1 MKINKVLFSAV
12 VLASLFSC
20 ADNEL
25 MTVNGGM
32 DNNGLQGK
40 LVDAGLLGIGRDADN
55 EADTRAYS
63 NLGRFMWM
71 PKELTET
78 GGIKNNSNA
87 RIGMCWTGMNNE
99 NPEYS
104 AATGLSANV
113 YTNYEFE
120 HVGWLDMDATAPST
134 EECSTSS
141 IDNGAFI
148 NGKGTPV
155 ANFNLSN
162 VTTYGNCYQ
171 YDETTYGFPSG
182 QYNETTHE
190 ESTGILHLGKGLFS
204 TENSSVFEGEY
215 LVYFPYTD
223 QFTKGPILASEP
235 VSFDIDVEKNRFKAM
250 SDYAFAIGYVNH
262 YKGGQEMSKIESKTL
277 SAVAGVKLYN
287 YGTTASDKH
296 IKTVILYS
304 KSGILYQTDLN
315 AAKCVAALKNN
326 NLGNGSDLY
335 EATANQKTSHS
346 IYANLNEGVS
356 EYATVTAATDK
367 QDQTPVP
374 VYFPV
379 LSQEVNDLKII
390 LIDENDQT
398 AIVETNDVK
407 KVFTPNGSCVT
418 EINLDD
424 YVFTNT
430 YVAVD
435 EETFISAMSKIKDH
449 GAATPAWNT
458 IKLLNDVVL
467 ANVNNTNYS
476 YVGDYNTLFFNKNI
490 RVESEFD
497 AKLTVA
503 SGQELYIKSENANAT
518 FDINVDVV
526 IEGMGCCGST
536 VGKLSVGGKQGVV
549 SDVEFAKVTNHGAF
563 ALGNVVG
570 VASNIRIEEL
580 ENIYDEWAVDKSKLT
595 DAASLFFLGNTDSN
609 ITIGTLKNQG
619 TVIAKPATVG
629 KPETTECWTDKVNS
643 SIETVPDSRVISV
656 VIRNLTNEVG
666 KGISKADLWNGGKIT
681 VEENAIITVTNDLKN
696 NSAEAL
702 IDVNGQSQSATDG
715 RLDVKG
721 TSANIGTIDN
731 TGVINFTSSELDNK
745 GLFIDQTSG
754 QVGGKMI
761 NNNPGTEGTVTTKY
775 YAGTER
781 YYTTDL
787 GYEGIY
793 VSQVST
799 VERMAFVLS
808 DAVEYPSTVI
818 VEILGCDT
826 YFYNLSDYKNDLS
839 KKDVFV
845 NSPSKQIAFKA
856 YKAGTPVV
864 LEEKAFGH
872 CVEVFKGST
881 LVVKDGILSTI
892 NNVTVNAGANF
903 NASVSSDNY
912 PETTVEVGGTLINKG
927 NTTHTAKLLK
937 AANIENEGTL
947 LSKSTFEVVNDIVT
961 SGTFTSEGTNNT
973 ALNFT
978 ETDGEVTFAAQT
990 TTTIT
995 GTFNCFDGIF
1005 ERLGLNGTSQYR
1017 ATVNV
1022 NELGAT
1028 EGTTSTAWPT
1038 EY

>member
-1 MKINKVLFSAV
+1 MKINKVLFSAAI
-12 VLASLFSC
+12 LASLFSC

-40 LVDAGLLGIGRDADN
+40 LVDAGLLGVGRDADN

-63 NLGRFMWM
+63 NSGRFMWM
-71 PKELTET
+71 PKELNST
-78 GGIKNNSNA
+78 GGIVNNSNA

-120 HVGWLDMDATAPST
+120 HVGWLDKDATAPST

-155 ANFNLSN
+155 ASFDQNN
-162 VTTYGNCYQ
+162 VGTYGNVYQ
-171 YDETTYGFPSG
+171 YGETGFPSG
-182 QYNETTHE
+182 QYTQTTHE
-190 ESTGILHLGKGLFS
+190 ESSGILHLGKGLFS

-235 VSFDIDVEKNRFKAM
+235 VSFDIDVEKNKFKAM

-287 YGTTASDKH
+287 YGDLATDKK

-315 AAKCVAALKNN
+315 AAKCVAALKNE

-346 IYANLNEGVS
+346 IYANLNEGDTG
-356 EYATVTAATDK
+356 YATVTAATEK
-367 QDQTPVP
+367 QTTPVP

-379 LSQEVNDLKII
+379 LSQEVNDLQII
-390 LIDENDQT
+390 LIDENDKT
-398 AIVETNDVK
+398 AIVDGVNVK
-407 KVFTPNGSCVT
+407 KGFTPNGSCVT
-418 EINLDD
+418 EINLND
-424 YVFTNT
+424 YEFTNT

-435 EETFISAMSKIKDH
+435 EETFISAMSKIKSN

-458 IKLLNDVVL
+458 IKLLNDVTL
-467 ANVNNTNYS
+467 ATVNKANYS
-476 YVGDYNTLFFNKNI
+476 YVGEFNSLFFDKNI

-503 SGQELYIKSENANAT
+503 SGQELYIKSENADAT

-536 VGKLSVGGKQGVV
+536 VGKLSVGGKQKVI
-549 SDVEFAKVTNHGAF
+549 SNVEFAKVTNHGAL
-563 ALGNVVG
+563 ALGNVAD

-580 ENIYDEWAVDKSKLT
+580 ENMYDEWAVDKSKLT

-609 ITIGTLKNQG
+609 ITIGTLNNQG
-619 TVIAKPATVG
+619 TVIAKPSTVG
-629 KPETTECWTDKVNS
+629 KPDATDSWTEKVTS
-643 SIETVPDSRVISV
+643 SVYGPLNARVINV
-656 VIRNLTNEVG
+656 TIANLVNQVG
-666 KGISKADLWNGGKIT
+666 KGVTKDLWNGGKIT
-681 VEENAIITVTNDLKN
+681 VEENAIITVTKDLKN

-702 IDVNGQSQSATDG
+702 IDVNGQSKSATDG

-731 TGVINFTSSELDNK
+731 TGVINFTSSNLDNK

-775 YAGTER
+775 YAGTDK

-826 YFYNLSDYKNDLS
+826 YFYNLSDYKNDL
-839 KKDVFV
+839 KEKDVFV
-845 NSPSKQIAFKA
+845 NSPKQIAFKA

-872 CVEVFKGST
+872 CVEVFDGST

-903 NASVSSDNY
+903 TASASSDNY

-961 SGTFTSEGTNNT
+961 SGTFTSEGTDNT

-978 ETDGEVTFAAQT
+978 EKAGNVTFAAQT

-995 GTFNCFDGIF
+995 GTFNCFDGTF
-1005 ERLGLNGTSQYR
+1005 DRLGLNGTSQYR

-1022 NELGAT
+1022 NVLGAT
-1028 EGTTSTAWPT
+1028 DGTTSTAWPT

>member
-1 MKINKVLFSAV
+1 MKINKVLFSAA

-25 MTVNGGM
+25 LTVNGGM

-63 NLGRFMWM
+63 NLGGFMWM
-71 PKELTET
+71 PKKINGDGTIAE
-78 GGIKNNSNA
+78 NSNA

-120 HVGWLDMDATAPST
+120 HVGWLDKDATAPST
-134 EECSTSS
+134 EECSTSA

-148 NGKGTPV
+148 IGKGTPV
-155 ANFNLSN
+155 ASFDNSN
-162 VTTYGNCYQ
+162 VTPYGNGYQ
-171 YDETTYGFPSG
+171 YDEKTYGFPSG
-182 QYNETTHE
+182 QYNKTNHE
-190 ESTGILHLGKGLFS
+190 ESSGILRLGRGLFS

-235 VSFDIDVEKNRFKAM
+235 VSFDIDVEKNKFKAM
-250 SDYAFAIGYVNH
+250 SDYAFAVGYVNH
-262 YKGGQEMSKIESKTL
+262 YKGGQEMSRIESKTL
-277 SAVAGVKLYN
+277 SAIAGVKLYN
-287 YGTTASDKH
+287 YGDHATTKS

-335 EATANQKTSHS
+335 EATVNQKTSHS
-346 IYANLNEGVS
+346 IYANLNEGTTG
-356 EYATVTAATDK
+356 YATVAAFIDK

-379 LSQEVNDLKII
+379 LSQEVNDLQII
-390 LIDENDQT
+390 LINENDQT
-398 AIVETNDVK
+398 AIVKTNDVK
-407 KVFTPNGSCVT
+407 KVFTPNGNCVT

-424 YVFTNT
+424 YAFTNT

-435 EETFISAMSKIKDH
+435 EETFISAMSKIKSN
-449 GAATPAWNT
+449 GAATPALNT
-458 IKLLNDVVL
+458 IKLLNDVTL
-467 ANVNNTNYS
+467 ANVNKTQYP

-503 SGQELYIKSENANAT
+503 SGQELYIKSENADAT

-536 VGKLSVGGKQGVV
+536 VGKLSVGGQRGVV
-549 SDVEFAKVTNHGAF
+549 SDVEFAKVTNHGAL
-563 ALGNVVG
+563 ALGNVAD
-570 VASNIRIEEL
+570 VASNIHIEEL
-580 ENIYDEWAVDKSKLT
+580 ENMYDEWAVDKKKLT

-619 TVIAKPATVG
+619 TIIAKPATVG
-629 KPETTECWTDKVNS
+629 KPENAASWTEKVES
-643 SIETVPDSRVISV
+643 SVYAPLSTRVINV
-656 VIRNLTNEVG
+656 TIDNLINQVG
-666 KGISKADLWNGGKIT
+666 KGVIKDLWNGGKIT
-681 VEENAIITVTNDLKN
+681 VEENAIITVNKDLKN

-775 YAGTER
+775 YAGTDR

-856 YKAGTPVV
+856 YKAGTPVI

-872 CVEVFKGST
+872 CVEVFEGST
-881 LVVKDGILSTI
+881 LVVKDGILSTV
-892 NNVTVNAGANF
+892 NKVTVNAGANL
-903 NASVSSDNY
+903 NASASSDNY

-947 LSKSTFEVVNDIVT
+947 LSKSTFEVANDIVT

-973 ALNFT
+973 AMNFT
-978 ETDGEVTFAAQT
+978 ETDGKVTFAAQT

>member
-1 MKINKVLFSAV
+1 
-12 VLASLFSC
+12 
-20 ADNEL
+20 
-25 MTVNGGM
+25 
-32 DNNGLQGK
+32 
-40 LVDAGLLGIGRDADN
+40 
-55 EADTRAYS
+55 
-63 NLGRFMWM
+63 
-71 PKELTET
+71 
-78 GGIKNNSNA
+78 
-87 RIGMCWTGMNNE
+87 MCGC
-99 NPEYS
+99 
-104 AATGLSANV
+104 
-113 YTNYEFE
+113 F
-120 HVGWLDMDATAPST
+120 
-134 EECSTSS
+134 
-141 IDNGAFI
+141 
-148 NGKGTPV
+148 
-155 ANFNLSN
+155 
-162 VTTYGNCYQ
+162 
-171 YDETTYGFPSG
+171 
-182 QYNETTHE
+182 
-190 ESTGILHLGKGLFS
+190 
-204 TENSSVFEGEY
+204 
-215 LVYFPYTD
+215 
-223 QFTKGPILASEP
+223 
-235 VSFDIDVEKNRFKAM
+235 
-250 SDYAFAIGYVNH
+250 
-262 YKGGQEMSKIESKTL
+262 
-277 SAVAGVKLYN
+277 
-287 YGTTASDKH
+287 
-296 IKTVILYS
+296 
-304 KSGILYQTDLN
+304 
-315 AAKCVAALKNN
+315 KNN

-335 EATANQKTSHS
+335 EVTANQKTSHS
-346 IYANLNEGVS
+346 IYANLNEGAN
-356 EYATVTAATDK
+356 EYATVTAATEK
-367 QDQTPVP
+367 QTTPVP

-379 LSQEVNDLKII
+379 LSQEVSDLQII
-390 LIDENDQT
+390 LINENDQT

-407 KVFTPNGSCVT
+407 KVFTPNGNCVT

-424 YVFTNT
+424 YAFTNT

-435 EETFISAMSKIKDH
+435 EETFISAMSKIKSN

-458 IKLLNDVVL
+458 IKLLNDVTL
-467 ANVNNTNYS
+467 ANVNKTQYP

-503 SGQELYIKSENANAT
+503 SGQELYIKSENADAT

-536 VGKLSVGGKQGVV
+536 VGKLSVGGKQKVISNV
-549 SDVEFAKVTNHGAF
+549 KFAKVTNHGAL
-563 ALGNVVG
+563 ALGNVAD

-580 ENIYDEWAVDKSKLT
+580 ENMYDEWAVDKSKLT
-595 DAASLFFLGNTDSN
+595 DAASLFFLGNTDSK
-609 ITIGTLKNQG
+609 ITIGTLNNQG
-619 TVIAKPATVG
+619 TVIAKPSTVG
-629 KPETTECWTDKVNS
+629 KPDATDSWTEKVTS
-643 SIETVPDSRVISV
+643 SVYGPLNARVINV
-656 VIRNLTNEVG
+656 TIANLVNQVG
-666 KGISKADLWNGGKIT
+666 KGVTKDLWNGGKIT
-681 VEENAIITVTNDLKN
+681 VEENAIITVNNDLKN

-702 IDVNGQSQSATDG
+702 IDVNGQSKSATDG

-731 TGVINFTSSELDNK
+731 TGVINFTSSNLDNK

-775 YAGTER
+775 YAGTDK

-826 YFYNLSDYKNDLS
+826 YFYNLSDYKNDL
-839 KKDVFV
+839 KEKDVFV
-845 NSPSKQIAFKA
+845 NSPKQIAFKA

-872 CVEVFKGST
+872 CVEVFDGST

-903 NASVSSDNY
+903 NAFVSSDNY

-937 AANIENEGTL
+937 AANIKNEGTL

-961 SGTFTSEGTNNT
+961 SGTFTSEGTDNT

-978 ETDGEVTFAAQT
+978 EKAGQVTFAAQT

-995 GTFNCFDGIF
+995 GTFNCFGGTFD
-1005 ERLGLNGTSQYR
+1005 RLGLDGTSQYR

-1022 NELGAT
+1022 NELGVI

-1038 EY
+1038 EFN

>member
-1 MKINKVLFSAV
+1 M
-12 VLASLFSC
+12 
-20 ADNEL
+20 
-25 MTVNGGM
+25 
-32 DNNGLQGK
+32 
-40 LVDAGLLGIGRDADN
+40 
-55 EADTRAYS
+55 
-63 NLGRFMWM
+63 
-71 PKELTET
+71 
-78 GGIKNNSNA
+78 
-87 RIGMCWTGMNNE
+87 
-99 NPEYS
+99 
-104 AATGLSANV
+104 
-113 YTNYEFE
+113 
-120 HVGWLDMDATAPST
+120 
-134 EECSTSS
+134 
-141 IDNGAFI
+141 
-148 NGKGTPV
+148 
-155 ANFNLSN
+155 
-162 VTTYGNCYQ
+162 
-171 YDETTYGFPSG
+171 
-182 QYNETTHE
+182 
-190 ESTGILHLGKGLFS
+190 
-204 TENSSVFEGEY
+204 
-215 LVYFPYTD
+215 
-223 QFTKGPILASEP
+223 
-235 VSFDIDVEKNRFKAM
+235 
-250 SDYAFAIGYVNH
+250 
-262 YKGGQEMSKIESKTL
+262 
-277 SAVAGVKLYN
+277 
-287 YGTTASDKH
+287 
-296 IKTVILYS
+296 
-304 KSGILYQTDLN
+304 
-315 AAKCVAALKNN
+315 
-326 NLGNGSDLY
+326 GNGSDLY
-335 EATANQKTSHS
+335 EVTANQKTSHS
-346 IYANLNEGVS
+346 IYANLNEGAN
-356 EYATVTAATDK
+356 EYATVTAATEK
-367 QDQTPVP
+367 QTTPVP

-379 LSQEVNDLKII
+379 LSQEVSDLQII
-390 LIDENDQT
+390 LINENDQT

-407 KVFTPNGSCVT
+407 KVFTPNGNCVT

-424 YVFTNT
+424 YAFTNT

-435 EETFISAMSKIKDH
+435 EETFISAMSKIKSN

-458 IKLLNDVVL
+458 IKLLNDVTL
-467 ANVNNTNYS
+467 ANVNKTQYP

-503 SGQELYIKSENANAT
+503 SGQELYIKSENADAT

-536 VGKLSVGGKQGVV
+536 VGKLSVGGKQKVISNV
-549 SDVEFAKVTNHGAF
+549 KFAKVTNHGAL
-563 ALGNVVG
+563 ALGNVAD

-580 ENIYDEWAVDKSKLT
+580 ENMYDEWAVDKSKLT
-595 DAASLFFLGNTDSN
+595 DAASLFFLGNTDSK
-609 ITIGTLKNQG
+609 ITIGTLNNQG
-619 TVIAKPATVG
+619 TVIAKPSTVG
-629 KPETTECWTDKVNS
+629 KPDATDSWTEKVTS
-643 SIETVPDSRVISV
+643 SVYGPLNARVINV
-656 VIRNLTNEVG
+656 TIANLVNQVG
-666 KGISKADLWNGGKIT
+666 KGVTKDLWNGGKIT

-702 IDVNGQSQSATDG
+702 IDVNGQSKSATDG

-731 TGVINFTSSELDNK
+731 TGVINFTSSNLDNK

-775 YAGTER
+775 YAGTDK

-826 YFYNLSDYKNDLS
+826 YFYNLSDYKNDL
-839 KKDVFV
+839 KEKDVFV
-845 NSPSKQIAFKA
+845 NSPKQIAFKA

-872 CVEVFKGST
+872 CVEVFDGST

-937 AANIENEGTL
+937 AANIKNEGTL

-961 SGTFTSEGTNNT
+961 SGTFTSEGTDNT

-978 ETDGEVTFAAQT
+978 EKAGQVTFAAQT

-995 GTFNCFDGIF
+995 GTFNCFGGTFD
-1005 ERLGLNGTSQYR
+1005 RLGLDGTSQYR

-1022 NELGAT
+1022 NELGVI

-1038 EY
+1038 EFN